1 MAHVLILK
9 SGKVMVFSV
18 KSVADLYR
26 INSGGTLVSTFNTQA
41 NIQRIKDTYVQST

>member
-18 KSVADLYR
+18 KEVADLYKL
-26 INSGGTLVSTFNTQA
+26 NTGGTLVSTFRTDA
-41 NIQRIKDTYVQST
+41 NIQRIKDTYVQQA